1 MAVPAFGFSFGDFVA
16 GINLVKGVIEAL
28 NDSVGAKLQ
37 YQRLIT
43 ELINLEHVL
52 TEVRN
57 LEVEDSLTLQKIAI
71 EQAALQSQQSIE
83 DFLRRNAKFKTSLG
97 TIGFIQGRYG

>member
-43 ELINLEHVL
+43 ELINLEH
-52 TEVRN
+52 
-57 LEVEDSLTLQKIAI
+57 IAI